1 MKLGQNHAVYLD
13 ILRRLSPEDRLRKAF
28 ELSELSRSLF
38 EHGLHRAFPDL
49 EAAELRA
56 LAIYEVQH
64 ARLDQNYLAKWA
76 KLLGAESQLARIR
89 READLI

>member
-1 MKLGQNHAVYLD
+1 MKPGQNHAVYLD

-38 EHGLHRAFPDL
+38 EHGLRRAFPDL

-56 LAIYEVQH
+56 LA
-64 ARLDQNYLAKWA
+64 RRRLAKCHN
-76 KLLGAESQLARIR
+76 RIY
-89 READLI
+89 